1 MFTGLTLGVAL
12 AIFRWASLTDANQEN
27 AMGQILETFLGKGIA
42 KGFDS
47 VIVLFMLAAT
57 FIVFL
62 SVSRNIYGLGEK
74 FKIPSLTSLTEGKA
88 PHIAI
93 GVVAVIAAIFILNNH
108 TETLVTI
115 SNAGLIVTMLL
126 VSASVTLKDWNA
138 SKITSALLSGV
149 TTAGFGGLLAM
160 CAM

>member
-1 MFTGLTLGVAL
+1 MPCYFLNKIDDINIIIGQQQLE
-12 AIFRWASLTDANQEN
+12 AINQIINIFKNKNKEDKIEIIKKTN
-27 AMGQILETFLGKGIA
+27 IQK
-42 KGFDS
+42 S
-47 VIVLFMLAAT
+47 VIWC
-57 FIVFL
+57 
-62 SVSRNIYGLGEK
+62 EK

-160 CAM
+160 CSM